1 MSSNIV
7 LNSNLKLKCQRC
19 AKNQIITD
27 IDSGEVFCGYCGM
40 VINSRLENFGYDSN
54 HIDNK
59 TDTRRTGA
67 SRTLSRNDFGLSTII
82 GTKNIDSKGNTI
94 PSSISHTIKR
104 IRIQDTRSQ
113 LSKNSDMNFK
123 NAFYCLE
130 LIKEKLGVSENV
142 KETAAYIY
150 RKAVERKITTGR
162 QINSVVA
169 ASMYIA
175 CRNTQTLRSLKEISD
190 ATDIKRKKISQ
201 SYRAI
206 VKQLD
211 LKIPLVNQTDYIL
224 KISNNLKISPGT
236 KNLAIEI
243 LKKAAELDMM
253 AGREPAAM
261 AAASVY
267 YSNAIRNERFTQI
280 QIAHASGVTAVTL
293 RNRFHEIK
301 EKIQIQKDRNSK
313 NLIVFATCDKLN
325 SFLKETK

>member
-27 IDSGEVFCGYCGM
+27 VDSDEVFCGYCGM
-40 VINSRLENFGYDSN
+40 VINTRLENLGHDPNYT
-54 HIDNK
+54 DNK

-82 GTKNIDSKGNTI
+82 DSKNIDSKGNAI
-94 PSSISHTIKR
+94 PSSMSHTIKR
-104 IRIQDTRSQ
+104 ICIQDTRSQ
-113 LSKNSDMNFK
+113 LSKNSDINFK

-150 RKAVERKITTGR
+150 RKAVEREITTGR

-175 CRNTQTLRSLKEISD
+175 CRNTQTLRSLKDISD

-211 LKIPLVNQTDYIL
+211 LKIPLVNQTNFIL
-224 KISNNLKISPGT
+224 KISNNLKISSGT

-243 LKKAAELDMM
+243 LNKATELDMV
-253 AGREPAAM
+253 AGRDSAAM
-261 AAASVY
+261 AAAVMY
-267 YSNAIRNERFTQI
+267 YSNAIRNEGFTQI
-280 QIAHASGVTAVTL
+280 QIANVSGVTAVTL
-293 RNRFHEIK
+293 RNKFHEIK
-301 EKIQIQKDRNSK
+301 EKIQIKKDENSK
-313 NLIVFATCDKLN
+313 NFIIFTTYDKLN
-325 SFLKETK
+325 SILKETK

>member
-1 MSSNIV
+1 MSPNTV
-7 LNSNLKLKCQRC
+7 LNSNLKFECQRC

-27 IDSGEVFCGYCGM
+27 ADSGEVFCGYCGI
-40 VINSRLENFGYDSN
+40 VINSKLENLGYDSN
-54 HIDNK
+54 HIDGK
-59 TDTRRTGA
+59 IDTRRTGA

-82 GTKNIDSKGNTI
+82 GSKNIDSKGNVI
-94 PSSISHTIKR
+94 SSSISPTIKR

-123 NAFYCLE
+123 NAFDCLE
-130 LIKEKLGVSENV
+130 RIKDKLGVSENV

-162 QINSVVA
+162 QINSVAA

-175 CRNTQTLRSLKEISD
+175 CRNTHTLRNLRDISD

-211 LKIPLVNQTDYIL
+211 LKMPLVNQTNFIL
-224 KISNNLKISPGT
+224 KISNTLKISAGT

-243 LKKAAELDMM
+243 LKKATELDMV
-253 AGREPAAM
+253 AGRDPVGM
-261 AAASVY
+261 AAASIY
-267 YSNAIRNERFTQI
+267 YSNAIRNDGFTQI
-280 QIAHASGVTAVTL
+280 QIANASGITAVTI

-301 EKIQIQKDRNSK
+301 EKIQIQKDKDGK
-313 NLIVFATCDKLN
+313 NLIIFATSGKLN
-325 SFLKETK
+325 SILEKTR

>member
-1 MSSNIV
+1 MNSNTV
-7 LNSNLKLKCQRC
+7 LNSNLKFECQRC
-19 AKNQIITD
+19 AKHQIVTD
-27 IDSGEVFCGYCGM
+27 VDSGEVFCGYCGM
-40 VINSRLENFGYDSN
+40 VINSKLEYLGHDSN

-82 GTKNIDSKGNTI
+82 GSKNIDSKGNAI
-94 PSSISHTIKR
+94 PSSIAPTIKR

-113 LSKNSDMNFK
+113 LDKNSDMNFK
-123 NAFYCLE
+123 NAFDCLE
-130 LIKEKLGVSENV
+130 RIQDKLGVSENV

-150 RKAVERKITTGR
+150 RKAVEQKITAGR

-175 CRNTQTLRSLKEISD
+175 CRNTKTLRNLRDISD
-190 ATDIKRKKISQ
+190 ATNIKRKKISQ

-211 LKIPLVNQTDYIL
+211 LRIPLVSQTDFIL
-224 KISNNLKISPGT
+224 KISNNLKISAGT

-243 LKKAAELDMM
+243 LKKATELDMM
-253 AGREPAAM
+253 AGRDPAGM

-267 YSNAIRNERFTQI
+267 YSNVIRNDGFTQI
-280 QIAHASGVTAVTL
+280 QISNASGVTAVTI

-301 EKIQIQKDRNSK
+301 EKIQKDKNSK
-313 NLIVFATCDKLN
+313 NLIVFATCDKLK
-325 SFLKETK
+325 SILEKTK